1 MASRLP
7 VRPAANNA
15 AASLAAPAAF
25 QTRATFDASPIRVP
39 TGRRPVRVFV
49 DADGIVRIGQAGD
62 ATDPT
67 LEQVL
72 QAADADADEPKLGT
86 WGAAWALL
94 LRVPYDREAVRLVV
108 TTVSLAKHLQ
118 AYGLQQLF
126 VHLSAFAPDI
136 VAELVVD
143 HVFQRVVPALGPH
156 GLRAA
161 MRELASPSRRRRE
174 VAAFCV
180 EEFATAGGEV
190 NIEALRQFKQRE
202 RDPDIAETIGR
213 VLAMIEEERR
223 PAGIVSFVGSGGMQ
237 VLRTRGDSRSGPAV
251 GIQVLQ
257 ARGTSAPRKRSQRAA
272 SRTGRSRR

>member
-25 QTRATFDASPIRVP
+25 RSTFDRSAIRVP
-39 TGRRPVRVFV
+39 SGRRPVRVFV

-108 TTVSLAKHLQ
+108 TTVSLAKRLE

-126 VHLSAFAPDI
+126 VHLAAVAPDI

-180 EEFATAGGEV
+180 EEFANAGGEV
-190 NIEALRQFKQRE
+190 NLEALQQFKQRE
-202 RDPDIAETIGR
+202 RDPDIAETLGR

-223 PAGIVSFVGSGGMQ
+223 PAGSAGIQ

-257 ARGTSAPRKRSQRAA
+257 TRGTRAPRKRSKLAA
-272 SRTGRSRR
+272 RRTGRSRR